1 MELFVNQ
8 KNLYRFLVFAVCTI
22 ICVCVFFPFLTSIF
36 VAAIFAQVLHPIVFR
51 LQLLKFKNLGLQ
63 SRALSTAIV
72 LVSLF
77 MAFSLPFGIVG
88 KKVYTE
94 AVQISDTEVAKQKLV
109 SKLEE
114 VETEI
119 SKTIRKLGL
128 AKQVS
133 AEDFSSGLANKAAN
147 YIFDAGAAFMA
158 GVPGLLIKFLI
169 FTAALYFFLAETEKI
184 SGFSRKIG
192 IFSQRELQIVRES
205 FKISSHAAVVSTVL
219 VGLIRGCIV
228 AIGAELAGAGDFYVI
243 LVLSFFASFIPVVG
257 AVAMAVGLCA
267 SALLEQNYTGAL
279 GLLGVVLF
287 ASAVDNLI
295 RPFFLAYGNQGV
307 HPFVSLLSVLGGMAL
322 FGMSGVF
329 IGPVLVQVTFDVLP
343 KLVKLNPESNSGLS
357 NEQNQVPPNNE
368 KLVFTKEE
376 VWNSI

>member
-1 MELFVNQ
+1 
-8 KNLYRFLVFAVCTI
+8 
-22 ICVCVFFPFLTSIF
+22 
-36 VAAIFAQVLHPIVFR
+36 
-51 LQLLKFKNLGLQ
+51 
-63 SRALSTAIV
+63 
-72 LVSLF
+72 
-77 MAFSLPFGIVG
+77 
-88 KKVYTE
+88 
-94 AVQISDTEVAKQKLV
+94 
-109 SKLEE
+109 
-114 VETEI
+114 
-119 SKTIRKLGL
+119 
-128 AKQVS
+128 
-133 AEDFSSGLANKAAN
+133 
-147 YIFDAGAAFMA
+147 
-158 GVPGLLIKFLI
+158 
-169 FTAALYFFLAETEKI
+169 
-184 SGFSRKIG
+184 
-192 IFSQRELQIVRES
+192 
-205 FKISSHAAVVSTVL
+205 VVSTVL